1 MKSALARRL
10 AILKSIASAVKYLH
24 DRHIILRDIK
34 PDNIGKLEYP
44 PLQQGLEHNVMA
56 AHCMRVLFHRIR
68 SNFMQ

>member
-34 PDNIGKLEYP
+34 PDNIGKLEYL
-44 PLQQGLEHNVMA
+44 PLLSKVWNI
-56 AHCMRVLFHRIR
+56 MRWLLTVCVFSFIQD
-68 SNFMQ
+68 S

>member
-44 PLQQGLEHNVMA
+44 PLLSKVWNIM
-56 AHCMRVLFHRIR
+56 
-68 SNFMQ
+68 